1 MARTDKQRIME
12 FYDQRCSEY
21 GDDLRTVAWGSRQ
34 SQHTRFQVLS
44 EIAELDHRL
53 ILDVGCGL
61 GDFYGYLLSRGT
73 SVQYVGYDISAK
85 VINIARAKY
94 PAARFE
100 LKDILEDRS
109 SARFDY
115 VFASGTFNRRVTD
128 SDCLVKP
135 MISRIYEMATLGAGF
150 NVMSTYA
157 KFFNEDEYYAQPEA
171 LFSFCKSLT
180 SRVVLRHDYMPHDFT
195 IWMYRETNAG
205 S

>member
-1 MARTDKQRIME
+1 MTYTDKQRITE
-12 FYDQRCSEY
+12 FYDQRCVEY

-34 SQHTRFQVLS
+34 SQQSRFRVLS
-44 EIAELDHRL
+44 EIAELDRRV

-61 GDFYGYLLSRGT
+61 GDFYGYLLSQGM
-73 SVQYVGYDISAK
+73 SVQYVGCDISAK
-85 VINIARAKY
+85 VIDIARTKY

-100 LKDILEDRS
+100 LKDILEDRTPS
-109 SARFDY
+109 RFDY

-128 SDCLVKP
+128 GDSVVKA
-135 MISRIYEMATLGAGF
+135 MVRRMYEMATLGAGF
-150 NVMSTYA
+150 NMMSTYA